1 MTSPAIDI
9 QMEQPPTD
17 KRVIRTRAAID
28 EAFGR
33 LLDKMPYSKITVSA
47 IAREADINR
56 KTFYLH
62 YASVDELLKT
72 SMRKA
77 VLNAVNTVARSLD
90 DAEDGFDLKLLTN
103 LLLHELA
110 DSPHLN
116 SNIAKCVPLGTLMD
130 MMMEPLHDLI
140 VSIRRQRNH
149 TSEPPQ
155 LDVAL
160 ACYLGSVMF
169 SYREWLQEDEP
180 RGSLEQISDLI
191 CDLFANRAKE
201 LL

>member
-1 MTSPAIDI
+1 METSAIGI

-17 KRVIRTRAAID
+17 KRVVRTRAAID
-28 EAFGR
+28 AAFRR
-33 LLDKMPYSKITVSA
+33 LLDRIPYSKITVSA
-47 IAREADINR
+47 IAREANINR

-62 YASVDELLKT
+62 YNSVDDLLKT
-72 SMRKA
+72 SMRQA
-77 VLNAVNTVARSLD
+77 VLNAVNTMASSLD
-90 DAEDGFDLKLLTN
+90 DAEDGFDLRLLTD
-103 LLLHELA
+103 LLLNALA

-130 MMMEPLHDLI
+130 MMMEPLRDLI

-149 TSEPPQ
+149 TPEPPQ
-155 LDVAL
+155 LNMLL

-180 RGSLEQISDLI
+180 RSSLGEISTLI
-191 CDLFANRAKE
+191 CDLFADRARE